1 MNTENLQ
8 FRILRKF
15 RILNYINLH
24 KRLYFAKRQV
34 SVPVI
39 GGLGYPNI
47 FLKPNW
53 LTGLVAGLFTS
64 DDQVFIDV
72 GANIG
77 QTLISVKSIEKDI
90 EYIGFEPDAS
100 CCHYL
105 KKLIQVNGFENC
117 HVYNFALS
125 DRLKEDFLETNGEA
139 DPTGS
144 LVHGLRPN
152 FFVQRRSV
160 FSQAYDSLSL
170 NKNVSC
176 VKIDV
181 EGGEL
186 EVLSGMQKLITENQ
200 PYIICEI
207 LDSFSD
213 DVLAFTQ
220 ERADR
225 VCDILQGN
233 DYSIIQ
239 LVQNETTDRIV
250 SFREISRVTVKQWT
264 SESLLWNDYIFF
276 PASKRDE
283 VVAVLKKLSR

>member
-1 MNTENLQ
+1 MTTENLQ
-8 FRILRKF
+8 FRILRKLK
-15 RILNYINLH
+15 ILNYINLH
-24 KRLYFAKRQV
+24 KRIFFAKKQV
-34 SVPVI
+34 SIPVI

-53 LTGLVAGLFTS
+53 LTGIVGALFVS

-77 QTLISVKSIEKDI
+77 QTLIAVKSIGSEI
-90 EYIGFEPDAS
+90 QYIGFEPDAS

-105 KKLIQVNGFENC
+105 KKLIQMNGFQNC

-152 FFVQRRSV
+152 FFLQRRSV
-160 FSQAYDSLSL
+160 FSQAYDSLNL

-186 EVLSGMQKLITENQ
+186 EVLLGMQRLIDENQ

-213 DVLAFTQ
+213 DVFAFTQ
-220 ERADR
+220 KRADQ
-225 VCDILQGN
+225 VCEILQKN
-233 DYSIIQ
+233 NYCIIQ
-239 LVQNETTDRIV
+239 LVQNEKTDRIV
-250 SFREISRVTVKQWT
+250 SFREIGKVTVKQWT
-264 SESLLWNDYIFF
+264 SESLLLNDYIFF

-283 VVAVLKKLSR
+283 LAAVLKRLCC

>member
-1 MNTENLQ
+1 MTTENLE

-24 KRLYFAKRQV
+24 KRIYFAKRQV
-34 SVPVI
+34 RIPVI

-53 LTGLVAGLFTS
+53 LTGVVEALFST

-77 QTLISVKSIEKDI
+77 QTLISVKSIDNDI
-90 EYIGFEPDAS
+90 QYIGFEPDAS

-144 LVHGLRPN
+144 LVNGLRPN
-152 FFVQRRSV
+152 FFLQRRSV
-160 FSQAYDSLSL
+160 FSQAYDSLRL

-176 VKIDV
+176 IKIDV

-186 EVLSGMQKLITENQ
+186 EVLLGMQRLISENQ

-213 DVLAFTQ
+213 DVFAFTQ
-220 ERADR
+220 ERADQ
-225 VCDILQGN
+225 VCNILQRN
-233 DYSIIQ
+233 NYSMIQ

-250 SFREISRVTVKQWT
+250 SFREISRIIVKQWT
-264 SESLLWNDYIFF
+264 SESLLLNDYIFF
-276 PASKRDE
+276 PAPKRE
-283 VVAVLKKLSR
+283 ELVAVLKKLSR